1 MAASRQ
7 PVLSAGGRPELIPA
21 SKHQPDAPAKESAGD
36 EWTPCLANALPRRG
50 AAAVR
55 RFLCRRRC
63 PSLARQAVIR
73 QAGGHLNPRCDEP
86 RCSRIQA
93 YFTATPARNTPWLFL
108 GFRAPSRPA
117 AARRARRSR
126 RSRERVVLTDHEPN
140 RILFELFRKHPPLP
154 RHFDLGMTHPSDL
167 LGGPLSGPRRYPRI
181 LGHRT
186 QVRGLDVEN
195 WL

>member
-1 MAASRQ
+1 MSGRLVSRT
-7 PVLSAGGRPELIPA
+7 PFRVGGRRRYG
-21 SKHQPDAPAKESAGD
+21 DFSAGD
-36 EWTPCLANALPRRG
+36 GVLRLR
-50 AAAVR
+50 VR
-55 RFLCRRRC
+55 LLSGK
-63 PSLARQAVIR
+63 PE
-73 QAGGHLNPRCDEP
+73 GHLNPRCDEP

-117 AARRARRSR
+117 AAHAAAAGSRLAARRARRSR

-167 LGGPLSGPRRYPRI
+167 LGGPLSGPRRYPRMLVI
-181 LGHRT
+181 ANKCADLMLRT
-186 QVRGLDVEN
+186 GSKPT
-195 WL
+195 